1 MAGSLGDLWST
12 AKEGMRLSA
21 QPLEGTES
29 GQQSRDV
36 SLEMDLSLVRL

>member
-1 MAGSLGDLWST
+1 MAGSSGDLWPM
-12 AKEGMRLSA
+12 AKEGMRLSD
-21 QPLEGTES
+21 QSLEGTKS